1 MFKIFL
7 LYYDFVLCH
16 CFAVMTGLSLVT
28 IRNTTNQRKLVLLLM
43 FW

>member
-7 LYYDFVLCH
+7 LYYDFVLFH